1 MKQGNAK
8 GWLRVVATLLFSLA
22 VLTPTFPPLALQAQ
36 DAKFHVPSG
45 FVAETVIG
53 KLRLP
58 TSFAFAGNGR
68 ILITEKSGVVRVV
81 QDGQLLQEPFI
92 DLSAEVN
99 DVGQRGLLDVA
110 VHPNFP
116 ATPFVYLAYVY
127 DPTEALSH
135 NPEGARVSRVLRL
148 AANSA
153 NLNVHVPGSGAII
166 LGANSTFEQIG
177 DPDRPEKNPLNCE
190 DANGGYVQDCVPNEG
205 HVHALAHMVFGAD
218 GALYVANGDGLN
230 YNFGSLRAQ
239 EIDSLAGKILRI
251 NPLTGDGYANNPFYD
266 GNPKS
271 NRSKV
276 YVYGMKHPYRFAIHP
291 TTGELF
297 IGDVGNLKWEEV
309 TRARAGAN
317 LGWPCFEGKNPNA
330 FDPICQP
337 LLDGAQPVTHGFH
350 VYPHEDGWGAVIGGD
365 FYTGRAFPAYYRG
378 AYFYGDFNKG
388 TIQSVVFNGAGAPTY
403 ADFATGIPGLVQVSS
418 GPDGAMYVLSIANG
432 ALYRIRYTGGTTFA
446 PSTSNNAGAANVPTP
461 TPTPKNQPT
470 PASAAAAT
478 AAANPAPAGSG
489 SGKILREWWMGVSG
503 KTVADLTK
511 SQAFGG
517 KPTGSELISKLD
529 APRLFGAD
537 YGTRI
542 RGYLYPP
549 TTGAYLFWIAADDS
563 GELWL
568 STDATSANKR
578 LIASAPEWTYAEK
591 WDRFA
596 SQQSQPIQLQAGQR
610 YYIEVLHKQADQKDN
625 LTVAWQMPEQERQVI
640 SGEYLSPPE

>member
-1 MKQGNAK
+1 MKQKFPLA
-8 GWLRVVATLLFSLA
+8 GWHIAVALLFSLA
-22 VLTPTFPPLALQAQ
+22 LLAPTFTPQTTHAQ

-45 FVAETVIG
+45 FIAETVVG

-68 ILITEKSGVVRVV
+68 IFVTEKSGVVRVI

-92 DLSAEVN
+92 DLRAEVN

-110 VHPNFP
+110 VHPTFP
-116 ATPFVYLAYVY
+116 ATPYVYLAYVY
-127 DPTEALSH
+127 DPPEALSH
-135 NPEGARVSRVLRL
+135 NVEGARVSRVLRL
-148 AANSA
+148 TANSA

-166 LGANSTFEQIG
+166 LGTNSTFEHIG
-177 DPDRPEKNPLNCE
+177 DPDRPEQKPLNCE
-190 DANGGYVQDCVPNEG
+190 DGNGGYVPDCVPNEG
-205 HVHALAHMVFGAD
+205 HVHALAHMTFGAD

-276 YVYGMKHPYRFAIHP
+276 YVYGMKHPYRFAVHP
-291 TTGELF
+291 ATGELF

-337 LLDGAQPVTHGFH
+337 LLNGAQPVVHGFH

-388 TIQSVVFNGAGAPTY
+388 TVQSVIFNGAGVPTY

-418 GPDGAMYVLSIANG
+418 GPDGAMYLLSIAHG
-432 ALYRIRYTGGTTFA
+432 ALYRVRYTGGATFA
-446 PSTSNNAGAANVPTP
+446 PSSSATAGAANVPTP
-461 TPTPKNQPT
+461 TPTPKNQPSGSNADT
-470 PASAAAAT
+470 T
-478 AAANPAPAGSG
+478 ANPAPAGSG
-489 SGKILREWWMGVSG
+489 AGKILREWWSGIGG
-503 KTVADLTK
+503 KTVGDLTGSK
-511 SQAFGG
+511 AFGG
-517 KPTGSELISKLD
+517 KPTGTEMIRKLD
-529 APRLFGAD
+529 APRLFGSD

-542 RGYLYPP
+542 RGYLHPP
-549 TTGAYLFWIAADDS
+549 TTGAYTFWIAADDS

-568 STDATSANKR
+568 STDANSANKQR
-578 LIASAPEWTYAEK
+578 IASVPEWTNAEK

-610 YYIEVLHKQADQKDN
+610 YYIEILHKQADQKDN
-625 LTVAWQMPEQERQVI
+625 LTVAWQMPGQERQVI
-640 SGEYLSPPE
+640 AGEYLSPPE

>member
-1 MKQGNAK
+1 MKQKFPLA
-8 GWLRVVATLLFSLA
+8 GWRIAVALLFSL
-22 VLTPTFPPLALQAQ
+22 VLLTPTFSPQTSHAQ

-45 FVAETVIG
+45 FVAETVVG

-58 TSFAFAGNGR
+58 TSFAFAGSGR
-68 ILITEKSGVVRVV
+68 IFVTEKSGVVRVI
-81 QDGQLLQEPFI
+81 QDGQLLSEPFI

-116 ATPFVYLAYVY
+116 STPYVYLAYVY
-127 DPTEALSH
+127 DPSAALSH
-135 NPEGARVSRVLRL
+135 NAEGARVSRVLRL
-148 AANSA
+148 TANSA

-166 LGANSTFEQIG
+166 LGANSTFEHIG
-177 DPDRPEKNPLNCE
+177 DPDRPEQKPLNCE
-190 DANGGYVQDCVPNEG
+190 DGNGGYVPDCVPNEG
-205 HVHALAHMVFGAD
+205 HVHALAHMTFGAD
-218 GALYVANGDGLN
+218 GALYIANGDGLN

-276 YVYGMKHPYRFAIHP
+276 YVYGMKHPFRFAVSP

-337 LLDGAQPVTHGFH
+337 LLNGTQPVVHGFH

-365 FYTGRAFPAYYRG
+365 FYTGREFPAYYRG

-388 TIQSVVFNGAGAPTY
+388 TVQSVVFNGAGVPTY

-418 GPDGAMYVLSIANG
+418 GPDGAMYLLSIANG
-432 ALYRIRYTGGTTFA
+432 ALYRVRYTGGTAFV
-446 PSTSNNAGAANVPTP
+446 PSSSATAGAANVPTP
-461 TPTPKNQPT
+461 TPTPKNQPAT
-470 PASAAAAT
+470 TDNAAP
-478 AAANPAPAGSG
+478 ANPAPAGSG
-489 SGKILREWWMGVSG
+489 TGKILREWWNGISG
-503 KTVADLTK
+503 KTVGDLTGSK
-511 SQAFGG
+511 AFGG
-517 KPTGSELISKLD
+517 KPTGTEMLTKLD
-529 APRLFGAD
+529 VPRLFGSD
-537 YGTRI
+537 YGTRL
-542 RGYLYPP
+542 RGYLHPP
-549 TTGAYLFWIAADDS
+549 TTGAYTFWIAADDS

-568 STDATSANKR
+568 STDANGANKQR
-578 LIASAPEWTYAEK
+578 IASVPEWTYAEK

-610 YYIEVLHKQADQKDN
+610 YYIEILHKQADQKDN
-625 LTVAWQMPEQERQVI
+625 LTVAWQMPGQERQVI
-640 SGEYLSPPE
+640 AGMYLSPPE